1 MCYTKRK
8 NNNINCNLE
17 WIDFLLLAE
26 NFPSRF
32 AHVFWK
38 FQSVQGFINRS
49 IYSKHA
55 SFRRPMPLMY
65 LFSWYILYNHIFKLR
80 TFNTIPEYQ
89 VVPGISGQC
98 RSRRHYIGSILAV
111 HVTTLHPYAQW
122 PVGRTQYGIGA
133 SRVTSIKL

>member
-1 MCYTKRK
+1 MNRLSTPGWEFSKQICSCFLEISISPRFRK
-8 NNNINCNLE
+8 SVNILKT
-17 WIDFLLLAE
+17 
-26 NFPSRF
+26 RT
-32 AHVFWK
+32 
-38 FQSVQGFINRS
+38 
-49 IYSKHA
+49 KHA
-55 SFRRPMPLMY
+55 TFRSPMPLMY

-111 HVTTLHPYAQW
+111 HVTTLDPYAQW